1 MPMNRLNRMLALVV
15 LLATGCAGSPA
26 ADDPTTADPFPDD
39 RFLTAEA
46 AGETEGQAKRAALA
60 ELAAVFEARV
70 YARTVQQAT
79 SWTGEGLPEQFD
91 RQVEQTVRIHTD
103 VRLEGSRIGI
113 VRPDEAAG
121 GFRALAV
128 LNRREAAS
136 RWQREL
142 AETAMAIDGQV
153 DALQSVKGR
162 LSRLAALNRITALM
176 VRQAAIESRLSVLG
190 RPVSPAADLP
200 SGIIVQRERLA
211 RDVSLFLQFDG
222 NPAPPFTRRL
232 NALLSVDGYRLTAYR
247 DEAAG
252 LITGTIRVQPLELGN
267 PEVRFI
273 RAMADVQLVDMDT
286 GTQIAAFDESV
297 RKGHVDEGEAARRSV
312 QGVAAQV
319 AQKLVRALGTLGV
332 AAEPP
337 PVRD

>member
-1 MPMNRLNRMLALVV
+1 MNRLNRMLALVV

-79 SWTGEGLPEQFD
+79 SWMGEGLPEQFD

-162 LSRLAALNRITALM
+162 LSRLGGP
-176 VRQAAIESRLSVLG
+176 ESHHRPDGSPVGHRKPAFRSGPAG
-190 RPVSPAADLP
+190 RRRAADDLRFTSSSSANDWPVMSPCTFNWTAIRHRP
-200 SGIIVQRERLA
+200 SRG
-211 RDVSLFLQFDG
+211 G
-222 NPAPPFTRRL
+222 
-232 NALLSVDGYRLTAYR
+232 
-247 DEAAG
+247 
-252 LITGTIRVQPLELGN
+252 
-267 PEVRFI
+267 
-273 RAMADVQLVDMDT
+273 
-286 GTQIAAFDESV
+286 
-297 RKGHVDEGEAARRSV
+297 
-312 QGVAAQV
+312 
-319 AQKLVRALGTLGV
+319 
-332 AAEPP
+332 
-337 PVRD
+337 

>member
-1 MPMNRLNRMLALVV
+1 MKRLHWMVLTLVMLTA
-15 LLATGCAGSPA
+15 AGCAGSIPADEKPA
-26 ADDPTTADPFPDD
+26 ADLFPDE

-46 AGETEGQAKRAALA
+46 TGATEGEAKRAAMA
-60 ELAAVFEARV
+60 ELAAIFESRV

-79 SWTGEGLPEQFD
+79 SWMGEGLPEQFD

-103 VRLEGSRIGI
+103 VQLEGARIGR
-113 VRPDEAAG
+113 VQPDDTAG

-128 LNRREAAS
+128 LDRRQAVS

-142 AETAMAIDGQV
+142 AETQMAIDGQV
-153 DALQSVKGR
+153 EALVGVKGR

-190 RPVSPAADLP
+190 RPATPGLEDRSD
-200 SGIIVQRERLA
+200 IIAQRERMA
-211 RDVSLFLQFDG
+211 RDVSLYVQLEG

-232 NALLSVDGYRLTAYR
+232 NALLSVDGYTLTPYR

-252 LITGTIRVQPLELGN
+252 LITGTIRVQPLDLGN
-267 PEVRFI
+267 PDVRFI

-286 GTQIAAFDESV
+286 DTQIAAFDESV
-297 RKGHVDEGEAARRSV
+297 RKGHVNEGEAARRAV
-312 QGVAAQV
+312 EGVAELV
-319 AQKLVRALGTLGV
+319 EHKLVHTLSTLGV
-332 AAEPP
+332 AAE
-337 PVRD
+337 

>member
-1 MPMNRLNRMLALVV
+1 MKRLHWMVLTLVV
-15 LLATGCAGSPA
+15 LMAAACAGSKPAEEMPA
-26 ADDPTTADPFPDD
+26 ADRFPPD

-46 AGETEGQAKRAALA
+46 TGATEGEAKRAAMA
-60 ELAAVFEARV
+60 ELAAIFESQV

-79 SWTGEGLPEQFD
+79 SWIGEGLPEQFD

-103 VRLEGSRIGI
+103 VQLEGARIGR
-113 VRPDEAAG
+113 VEPDDAAG

-128 LNRREAAS
+128 LDRRQAVG

-142 AETAMAIDGQV
+142 AETHMAIDGQV
-153 DALQSVKGR
+153 EALAGVKGR

-190 RPVSPAADLP
+190 RPVTPGLDDRSD
-200 SGIIVQRERLA
+200 IIVQRERMA
-211 RDVSLFLQFDG
+211 RDVSLYVQLDG

-232 NALLSVDGYRLTAYR
+232 NALLSGDGYTLTPYR

-252 LITGTIRVQPLELGN
+252 LITGTIRVQPLDLGN
-267 PEVRFI
+267 PDVRFI

-286 GTQIAAFDESV
+286 DVQIATFDESV
-297 RKGHVDEGEAARRSV
+297 RKGHVNEGEAARRAV
-312 QGVAAQV
+312 EGVAEQV
-319 AQKLVRALGTLGV
+319 AHQLVRTLSTLGL
-332 AAEPP
+332 AQK
-337 PVRD
+337 

>member
-1 MPMNRLNRMLALVV
+1 MKRLHGMVLTLVMV
-15 LLATGCAGSPA
+15 VAVGCAGSKP
-26 ADDPTTADPFPDD
+26 ADDAPVADRFPDD

-46 AGETEGQAKRAALA
+46 TGATEGEAKRAAMA
-60 ELAAVFEARV
+60 ELAAVFESRV
-70 YARTVQQAT
+70 YALTVQQAT
-79 SWTGEGLPEQFD
+79 SWMGEGLPEQFD
-91 RQVEQTVRIHTD
+91 KQVEQTVRIQTD
-103 VRLEGSRIGI
+103 VQLQGARIGS
-113 VRPDEAAG
+113 VRQVDAGG

-128 LNRREAAS
+128 LDRRQATS

-142 AETAMAIDGQV
+142 AETRMTIDGRV
-153 DALQSVKGR
+153 EALEGVKGR

-190 RPVSPAADLP
+190 GPATPGLDDHAD
-200 SGIIVQRERLA
+200 IIAQREQLA
-211 RDVSLFLQFDG
+211 RDVSLFIQLEG

-232 NALLSVDGYRLTAYR
+232 NALLAADGYPITPYR

-252 LITGTIRVQPLELGN
+252 LITGTISVQPLDLGN

-286 GTQIAAFDESV
+286 DTQIAAFDESV

-312 QGVAAQV
+312 EEVAAQV
-319 AQKLVRALGTLGV
+319 SRKLVHALGTLGLV
-332 AAEPP
+332 A
-337 PVRD
+337 D

>member
-1 MPMNRLNRMLALVV
+1 MKRLSRVVLALVV
-15 LLATGCAGSPA
+15 VLAAGCAGSTA
-26 ADDPTTADPFPDD
+26 VDKPTTSDPFSDD

-46 AGETEGQAKRAALA
+46 AGETEGQAKRAAMA
-60 ELAAVFEARV
+60 ELAAVFDARV
-70 YARTVQQAT
+70 YALTVQQAT
-79 SWTGEGLPEQFD
+79 SWMGEGLPEQFD
-91 RQVEQTVRIHTD
+91 RQVEQTVRIQTD
-103 VRLEGSRIGI
+103 VRLEGARIGRI
-113 VRPDEAAG
+113 WPDEAAG

-142 AETAMAIDGQV
+142 AETTMTIDGQV
-153 DALQSVKGR
+153 KTLDAAAGR
-162 LSRLAALNRITALM
+162 LSRLAALNRITALI

-190 RPVSPAADLP
+190 RPVTPVSDQP
-200 SGIIVQRERLA
+200 SDIIGQRERLA
-211 RDVSLFLQFDG
+211 RDVSLFIELNG

-232 NALLSVDGYRLTAYR
+232 IALLSGEGYRLTPYR

-252 LITGTIRVQPLELGN
+252 LISGTIRVQPLDLGN

-286 GTQIAAFDESV
+286 DTQIAAFDESV

-319 AQKLVRALGTLGV
+319 AQKLVRALGTLGL
-332 AAEPP
+332 AADTL
-337 PVRD
+337 PVQQW